1 MTDKLFING
10 VNFFQ
15 FAMVIEEEILRQTFS
30 TANGDEVALSSRRAF
45 GPSGHRL
52 EIGGIGAGY
61 SPAPHIALDCRSV
74 SDKRLMVAATC
85 NDDNYRPALAKILAD
100 IRLYWDIPQS
110 AAPHPQPTPTSKP
123 RTVETSKEDKPSK
136 RSINLPTAM
145 RVAEAKYRMLVLKLT
160 KTTACDQ
167 ANVSHHTY
175 NRWKDDETVE
185 RLLQEMIKNPPDF

>member
-1 MTDKLFING
+1 MTDKLFIND

-15 FAMVIEEEILRQTFS
+15 FAIVVEEEILRQTFS
-30 TANGDEVALSSRRAF
+30 TADGGEVALSSRRAF

-52 EIGGIGAGY
+52 EISGAGY
-61 SPAPHIALDCRSV
+61 RPAPHIALDCRSV
-74 SDKRLMVAATC
+74 SNKRLMVDATC
-85 NDDNYRPALAKILAD
+85 NDDNYRPALVKILAD
-100 IRLYWDIPQS
+100 IRLYWDIPQP
-110 AAPHPQPTPTSKP
+110 AAPHPLPMPASKP
-123 RTVETSKEDKPSK
+123 RTAETSKQDKSSK
-136 RSINLPTAM
+136 RSISLPTAM

-185 RLLQEMIKNPPDF
+185 KLLQEMIKDPPDF

>member
-10 VNFFQ
+10 VSFFQ
-15 FAMVIEEEILRQTFS
+15 FAMVVEEEILRQAFP
-30 TANGDEVALSSRRAF
+30 TADGGEVALSSRRAF

-52 EIGGIGAGY
+52 EISGTNAGY
-61 SPAPHIALDCRSV
+61 SPAPRIALDCRSI

-85 NDDNYRPALAKILAD
+85 NDDNYQPALAKILAD
-100 IRLYWDIPQS
+100 IRLYWDIPQP
-110 AAPHPQPTPTSKP
+110 AAPNPEPTPAP
-123 RTVETSKEDKPSK
+123 KENKPSK
-136 RSINLPTAM
+136 RSISLPTAM

-175 NRWKDDETVE
+175 NRWEDDETVE
-185 RLLQEMIKNPPDF
+185 KLLQEMIKDPPDF

>member
-15 FAMVIEEEILRQTFS
+15 FAMVVEEEILGQTFP
-30 TANGDEVALSSRRAF
+30 TADGGEIALSSRRAF

-52 EIGGIGAGY
+52 EIGGAGY

-74 SDKRLMVAATC
+74 SDKRLMVTAAC

-100 IRLYWDIPQS
+100 IRLYWDIPQP
-110 AAPHPQPTPTSKP
+110 AAPAPQPTPTPKP
-123 RTVETSKEDKPSK
+123 RPAETSKGDAPAG
-136 RSINLPTAM
+136 RSINLSTAT

-175 NRWKDDETVE
+175 NRWEDDETVE
-185 RLLQEMIKNPPDF
+185 KLLQEMIKNPPDF